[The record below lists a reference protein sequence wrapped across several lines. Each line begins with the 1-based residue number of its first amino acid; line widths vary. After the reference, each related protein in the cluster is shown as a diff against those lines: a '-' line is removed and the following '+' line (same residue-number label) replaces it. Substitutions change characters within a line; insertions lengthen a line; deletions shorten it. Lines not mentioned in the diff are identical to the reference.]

1 MIERITRGDGF
12 DRRGHEFSYHLAAG
26 FTKRGDTVLDA
37 ACGTGYGSEFFGD
50 QIRYVGV
57 DRADALEYPFTG
69 EYVPADLCSWEPDF
83 GYDVFVSF
91 GTIEHLDDYTNLI
104 ALAKRARRWVLL
116 STPVVPT
123 KHINIYHLHDFE
135 SGDLARFM
143 EDEQW
148 QHFQT
153 VQQPSEVSEISVF
166 ERIT

>member
-1 MIERITRGDGF
+1 
-12 DRRGHEFSYHLAAG
+12 
-26 FTKRGDTVLDA
+26 
-37 ACGTGYGSEFFGD
+37 
-50 QIRYVGV
+50 
-57 DRADALEYPFTG
+57 
-69 EYVPADLCSWEPDF
+69 
-83 GYDVFVSF
+83 
-91 GTIEHLDDYTNLI
+91 LI